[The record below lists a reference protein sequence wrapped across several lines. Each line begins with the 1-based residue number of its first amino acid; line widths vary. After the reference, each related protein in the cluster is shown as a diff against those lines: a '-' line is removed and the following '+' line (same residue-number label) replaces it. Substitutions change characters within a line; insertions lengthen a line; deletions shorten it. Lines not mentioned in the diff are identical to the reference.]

1 MIMRLRA
8 TYALAFVVL
17 VVPAQ
22 VMAQSTSQSPPQT
35 PSEAYQRATQP
46 LRDFEKSAEP
56 TIEANALAWKEHEQ
70 RARSYAVLFKVEGW
84 KGEQLL
90 SLAQLYAAAGQS
102 NSAERAYVLYL
113 KDSKATRPTLA
124 RKGLINVLFAQE
136 KWKDAV
142 AVARDLLDEPKY
154 DQEIILN
161 VHALVDAIRLTDP
174 QSANALAE
182 KMIPGLFHYAEGVVS
197 TKNLS
202 AHAAE
207 MLVYGLEPAAV
218 YRARGSVLR
227 SEAAITLFMSRLAE
241 SPLSSNKLI
250 TEKVQISLLQIRL
263 LGATAP
269 PIEGTAYI
277 DVPNVSL
284 TDLKGKVVML
294 DFWAHWCGPCIA
306 GFPALNAL
314 REKYEAKGFII
325 LGVTEIYG
333 FLGERKTVSADEELA
348 ALKSLKKAH
357 SVSYGFLVGPHRN
370 QAAYGVTGL
379 PQVAL
384 IDRAGRVRYIRSGT
398 GEGKVF
404 EKLIEALLSEVQ
416 PVQ

>member
-1 MIMRLRA
+1 MKMRLRA

-35 PSEAYQRATQP
+35 PSEAYERATQP

-56 TIEANALAWKEHEQ
+56 TIEKDAQAWQEHER

-113 KDSKATRPTLA
+113 KDSKATQPTLA
-124 RKGLINVLFAQE
+124 RKGLITVLFAQE

-154 DQEIILN
+154 DQEIILD
-161 VHALVDAIRLTDP
+161 VHALVDAIRVTDP

-182 KMIPGLFHYAEGVVS
+182 KMLPGLFHYAEGVVS

-207 MLVYGLEPAAV
+207 MLVYGLEPAAI
-218 YRARGSVLR
+218 YRARGAVAR
-227 SEAAITLFMSRLAE
+227 SESSIASFMSRLAA

-250 TEKVQISLLQIRL
+250 TDKVQSSLLQIRL
-263 LGATAP
+263 LGTTAP
-269 PIEGTAYI
+269 PIEGNAYI
-277 DVPNVSL
+277 DVPKMSL

-306 GFPALNAL
+306 NFPSTDALQK
-314 REKYEAKGFII
+314 KYKGKGLII
-325 LGVTEIYG
+325 LGVTEFFGY
-333 FLGERKTVSADEELA
+333 LGERKSVSAEEELA
-348 ALKSLKKAH
+348 ALRSLKKAH
-357 SVSYGFLVGPHRN
+357 GVSYGFVVGPHSN
-370 QAAYGVTGL
+370 QAAYGVMGL
-379 PQVAL
+379 PQVTL
-384 IDRAGRVRYIRSGT
+384 IDRAGRVRYIKSGT

-404 EKLIEALLSEVQ
+404 EKMIEALLSEVQ

>member
-8 TYALAFVVL
+8 TYALAFLVL

-35 PSEAYQRATQP
+35 PSEAYERATQP

-113 KDSKATRPTLA
+113 KDSKATHPTLA

-142 AVARDLLDEPKY
+142 AVARDLLAEPKY
-154 DQEIILN
+154 DQEIILD
-161 VHALVDAIRLTDP
+161 VHALVDAIRVTDP
-174 QSANALAE
+174 ESANALAE
-182 KMIPGLFHYAEGVVS
+182 KMLPGLFRYAEGVVS
-197 TKNLS
+197 AKNLS

-207 MLVYGLEPAAV
+207 MLVYGLEPAAI
-218 YRARGSVLR
+218 YRTRGAVAR
-227 SEAAITLFMSRLAE
+227 SESSIALFMSRLAA

-250 TEKVQISLLQIRL
+250 RERVGLSLLQIRL

-269 PIEGTAYI
+269 SIEGTEYI
-277 DVPNVSL
+277 DVPKVSL
-284 TDLKGKVVML
+284 NDLKGKVVML
-294 DFWAHWCGPCIA
+294 DFWAHWCAPCIA
-306 GFPALNAL
+306 GFPAVDAL
-314 REKYEAKGFII
+314 RAKYEAKGFII
-325 LGVTEIYG
+325 LGVTEIYSY
-333 FLGERKTVSADEELA
+333 LGERKTVSADEELA
-348 ALKSLKKAH
+348 ALRSLKKAH
-357 SVSYGFLVGPHRN
+357 GASYGFIVGPHRN
-370 QAAYGVTGL
+370 QSAYGVMGL

-384 IDRAGRVRYIRSGT
+384 IDRAGKVRYIRCGT
-398 GEGKVF
+398 GEGKAF
-404 EKLIEALLSEVQ
+404 EKMIEALLSEVQ